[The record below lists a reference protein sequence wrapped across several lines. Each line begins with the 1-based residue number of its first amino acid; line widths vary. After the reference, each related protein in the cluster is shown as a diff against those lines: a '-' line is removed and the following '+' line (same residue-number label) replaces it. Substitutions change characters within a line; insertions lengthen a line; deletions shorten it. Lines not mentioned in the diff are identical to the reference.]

1 MMIVLESFSDEKKV
15 PNECILRVITG
26 VVVSIPIL
34 VTTPIDESSV
44 KRSHQEMGGKQKE
57 EPGVW
62 SKRPVDADVGRTE
75 G

>member
-1 MMIVLESFSDEKKV
+1 MMIVLEGFSDEKKV
-15 PNECILRVITG
+15 PNECIFRLITG

-44 KRSHQEMGGKQKE
+44 KRPHQEMGGKQKE
-57 EPGVW
+57 EPGVR

>member
-44 KRSHQEMGGKQKE
+44 KRSHQETVSYTHLTL
-57 EPGVW
+57 PT
-62 SKRPVDADVGRTE
+62 KRIV
-75 G
+75 